1 MKILILTPQR
11 PYPPHQGTSLRNFHL
26 IAELAKRHQI
36 SLLTFL
42 EPDQPADHGP
52 LSQLCQQL
60 ETVPVPT
67 RSTQLRLRQ
76 MLTTSRPDMS
86 WRLWSSVF
94 NERLIQ
100 CLQTSAYDI
109 VQIEGIELAPYLPT
123 VQRFAP
129 QAKIIYDDHNA
140 EWLLQQRNF
149 LTDIRQ
155 PRRWIAAAYSFVQT
169 QRLKRY
175 ERWICRQADGVVA
188 CSEADRA
195 AIRQLDPKLSIT
207 VVPNGVDLT
216 RFSHYQGPAEQ
227 FDLVFTGKMDYRPN
241 IDAMLWFS
249 DQVLPLILQARP
261 GTTLAIVGQRP
272 HARLDRLRSNP
283 AITVTGFV
291 DETLPYLAGSRVY
304 IAPFRVGGG
313 TRLKLLEAMAM
324 RRAIVA
330 TTVGAEGY
338 PIRSGQELVL
348 VDEPAAMADEVLRL
362 LNDEA
367 ARVRLGEQAY
377 IFAQA
382 NYSWEK
388 LVPALERLYA

>member
-94 NERLIQ
+94 NERLVQ